1 MEFGFLSTLQ
11 PHNAEKSSSGNP
23 AMPEKSRPDRPE
35 TSDRITSS
43 ASRIVDA
50 GLNRLSEAL
59 RAVEDVCR
67 FHWNQSRFAGEL
79 KEMRHA
85 VLTLFLGDG
94 SRRTELLVHRD
105 IEGDAGR
112 DIPSPHFVDET
123 AASPSGDAL
132 TLLSIRNLQRAKES
146 LRSLEEIT
154 RSLGDHESNRERVK
168 AVETWRYRLYSLE
181 KGLLQLTRPSHTRSE
196 RLQAARLYL
205 LWTRSMAGDEAYDV
219 LEAALEV
226 GVDIVQLRE
235 KDPNDRD
242 LLEAGRELRART
254 AAHGALLIVN
264 DRPDIARLVDADG
277 VHVGQD
283 DLPIHEVRQVL
294 SHDFLVGVSTH
305 SEPQLRRALRE
316 GADYVGIG
324 PVFPTETKDAGPTLG
339 ADSFGRLAGEVKT
352 PVFAIGGIHNDNI
365 ATLVAAGAHRIA
377 VSSAILRAGSVE
389 DVQEATQR
397 LREALPPPEAD

>member
-1 MEFGFLSTLQ
+1 M
-11 PHNAEKSSSGNP
+11 
-23 AMPEKSRPDRPE
+23 
-35 TSDRITSS
+35 
-43 ASRIVDA
+43 DA

-105 IEGDAGR
+105 IEGDTGR
-112 DIPSPHFVDET
+112 NIPSPRFVDET
-123 AASPSGDAL
+123 AASPSGEAL

-146 LRSLEEIT
+146 LRSL
-154 RSLGDHESNRERVK
+154 
-168 AVETWRYRLYSLE
+168 
-181 KGLLQLTRPSHTRSE
+181 
-196 RLQAARLYL
+196 
-205 LWTRSMAGDEAYDV
+205 
-219 LEAALEV
+219 
-226 GVDIVQLRE
+226 
-235 KDPNDRD
+235 
-242 LLEAGRELRART
+242 
-254 AAHGALLIVN
+254 
-264 DRPDIARLVDADG
+264 ARLVDADG

-316 GADYVGIG
+316 GADYVGVG

-339 ADSFGRLAGEVKT
+339 VDSFGRLAGEVKT
-352 PVFAIGGIHNDNI
+352 PVFAIGGIHEDNV
-365 ATLVAAGAHRIA
+365 ATLVVAGAHRIA
-377 VSSAILRAGSVE
+377 VSSAILRAGSVK
-389 DVQEATQR
+389 DVREATQR
-397 LREALPPPEAD
+397 LREALPPREAD